1 MNNVNAPVH
10 LRGHFNRHIA
20 PNGAGRSGTLC
31 GGDTMPRLTPPTTTT
46 LLISLILAVV
56 AVAGQYVHQISNYI
70 PMSMFWLA
78 VVAYIVLLLG
88 NVIRGL

>member
-1 MNNVNAPVH
+1 M
-10 LRGHFNRHIA
+10 L
-20 PNGAGRSGTLC
+20 
-31 GGDTMPRLTPPTTTT
+31 RLTPPTNTT

-56 AVAGQYVHQISNYI
+56 AVVGQYVHQISNYI

-88 NVIRGL
+88 NIIRGI